1 MSKSDTP
8 RLRVRRQI
16 GALPFLITA
25 TGIAGLAGYLVTWLV
40 YRGVGPAPYS
50 MFALFWSA
58 LYLSI
63 GGLSGI
69 QQELARAT
77 NPIGDAVPR
86 TDGLS
91 REAKPGVF
99 ALLAALV
106 SIAVVFVVSLFS
118 PTEAFGNNAGWLM
131 VALAVGVA
139 SYVFVAVIAGTLY
152 GVSRWGV
159 LAALIVCDALLRL
172 ALITISMP
180 FTPDTTILAWM
191 VVAPLPLTLLL
202 LAPVLK
208 RTLRGRSQLD
218 VGYKQLTWNT
228 SKTVTASISTAL
240 IVSGFPLI
248 LGVTSHDLAPALLGE
263 SIFVITLTRAPLVIT
278 VMSLQSYLVVR
289 FKDATDRVWSVF
301 GVVVGIILA
310 ATAVLVVLGWF
321 FGLWALNLVAG
332 APLHIEPS
340 LIAVLVL
347 SSALVAVLSVTG
359 AVVLSR
365 SRHVAY
371 AAGWV
376 LAATITMIALA
387 LPIDFLVRLEV
398 ALVLGPLAGIILHL
412 ASMTKIRN
420 AGHKL
425 R

>member
-1 MSKSDTP
+1 M
-8 RLRVRRQI
+8 
-16 GALPFLITA
+16 
-25 TGIAGLAGYLVTWLV
+25 
-40 YRGVGPAPYS
+40 
-50 MFALFWSA
+50 
-58 LYLSI
+58 
-63 GGLSGI
+63 
-69 QQELARAT
+69 
-77 NPIGDAVPR
+77 
-86 TDGLS
+86 
-91 REAKPGVF
+91 
-99 ALLAALV
+99 
-106 SIAVVFVVSLFS
+106 
-118 PTEAFGNNAGWLM
+118 
-131 VALAVGVA
+131 
-139 SYVFVAVIAGTLY
+139 IAGTLY

-172 ALITISMP
+172 ALITISIA
-180 FTPDTTILAWM
+180 FTQDTTILAWM
-191 VVAPLPLTLLL
+191 VVAPLPLALLL

-289 FKDATDRVWSVF
+289 FKDAAGRLWSVF

-340 LIAVLVL
+340 LIAVLVF

-359 AVVLSR
+359 AAVLSR
-365 SRHVAY
+365 SHHVAY

-398 ALVLGPLAGIILHL
+398 ALVLGPLTGIILHL
-412 ASMTKIRN
+412 ASMTSIRSS
-420 AGHKL
+420 GHKL